1 MRASDAER
9 ERERGREH
17 DSSVRGISPSPEVN
31 ETYLKG
37 WVLLNFHLS
46 KSDYGQKCNFK

>member
-1 MRASDAER
+1 MWR
-9 ERERGREH
+9 EKDGC
-17 DSSVRGISPSPEVN
+17 DSRVRGISSSLEVN

-37 WVLLNFHLS
+37 RILLKFHLS